1 LTSISWQKKRATV
14 DKVEL
19 TFGFLVNEIIDRI
32 VSNSQGAKAQT
43 TLVTVAFIFIDDNAV
58 NCTKLKKIIVGGE

>member
-1 LTSISWQKKRATV
+1 MSSAKKRATV

-19 TFGFLVNEIIDRI
+19 TFRSLVNEIIDRT
-32 VSNSQGAKAQT
+32 VSNNQGAKAQT

-58 NCTKLKKIIVGGE
+58 NCTNLKTIIVGGE